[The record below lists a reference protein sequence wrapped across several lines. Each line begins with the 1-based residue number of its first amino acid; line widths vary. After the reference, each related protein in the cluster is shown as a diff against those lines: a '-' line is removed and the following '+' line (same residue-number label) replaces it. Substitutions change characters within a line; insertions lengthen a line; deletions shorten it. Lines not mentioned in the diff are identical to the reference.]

1 MAKEK
6 KVKEKIVLDPFTEWA
21 HKSGRIFMVLFIAYM
36 VVIPFI
42 VCAVYD
48 CMPSFKMC
56 LPGLI
61 AILAIMGPMSIAE
74 VGSYTPILGSST
86 YLTFASGNVMNLKVP
101 CIINAQQV
109 AKVEPNTVEGDAIS
123 LIATAVSSAVT
134 IIILAIGVVLL
145 SFIKPVLENPYV
157 VTASDYLLPALF
169 GCMALGLLS
178 SGNGKTKV
186 KNHLL
191 PGLIPA
197 VIAAVLTILG
207 IGSTGLAGILI
218 IVMIPVTILC
228 ARILWKKGIV
238 KVVPVEQKETAAS
251 AQEEA

>member
-6 KVKEKIVLDPFTEWA
+6 KVKEKVALDPFTEWA
-21 HKSGRIFMVLFIAYM
+21 HKSGRVFMVLFIAYM

-42 VCAVYD
+42 VCTVYD

-101 CIINAQQV
+101 CIINAQQI
-109 AKVEPNTVEGDAIS
+109 AKVEPNTVEGDAVA

-145 SFIKPVLENPYV
+145 SFIKPILENPYV

-191 PGLIPA
+191 PAVIPA
-197 VIAAVLTILG
+197 VLVTALTVLG

-251 AQEEA
+251 AQE

>member
-6 KVKEKIVLDPFTEWA
+6 KVKEKVALDPFTEWA
-21 HKSGRIFMVLFIAYM
+21 HKSGRVFMVLFIAYM
-36 VVIPFI
+36 LVIPFI
-42 VCAVYD
+42 VCIVYD

-61 AILAIMGPMSIAE
+61 AITAIMGPASIAE

-86 YLTFASGNVMNLKVP
+86 YLTFASGNVMNLKIP
-101 CIINAQQV
+101 CIINAQQI
-109 AKVEPNTVEGDAIS
+109 AKVEPNTVEGDAIA

-134 IIILAIGVVLL
+134 IIILAVGVVLL

-191 PGLIPA
+191 PAVVPA
-197 VIAAVLTILG
+197 LLVTALTVLG

-251 AQEEA
+251 AQE

>member
-6 KVKEKIVLDPFTEWA
+6 KVKEKVALDPFTEWA
-21 HKSGRIFMVLFIAYM
+21 HKSGRVFMVLFIAYM
-36 VVIPFI
+36 LVIPFI
-42 VCAVYD
+42 VCTVYD

-61 AILAIMGPMSIAE
+61 AITAIMGPASIAE

-86 YLTFASGNVMNLKVP
+86 YLTFASGNVMNLKIP
-101 CIINAQQV
+101 CIINAQQI
-109 AKVEPNTVEGDAIS
+109 AKVEPNTVEGDAVA

-191 PGLIPA
+191 PALVPA
-197 VIAAVLTILG
+197 LLVTALTVLG

-251 AQEEA
+251 TQE

>member
-6 KVKEKIVLDPFTEWA
+6 KVKEKVALDPFTEWA
-21 HKSGRIFMVLFIAYM
+21 HKSGRVFMVLFIAYM
-36 VVIPFI
+36 LVIPFI
-42 VCAVYD
+42 VCTVYD

-61 AILAIMGPMSIAE
+61 AITAIMGPASIAE

-101 CIINAQQV
+101 CIINAQQI
-109 AKVEPNTVEGDAIS
+109 AKVEPNTVEGDAVA

-145 SFIKPVLENPYV
+145 SFIKPILENPYV

-169 GCMALGLLS
+169 GCMVLGVLS

-197 VIAAVLTILG
+197 VLVTVLTVLG

-251 AQEEA
+251 AQE

>member
-6 KVKEKIVLDPFTEWA
+6 KVKEKVALDPFTEWA
-21 HKSGRIFMVLFIAYM
+21 HKSGRVFMVLFIAYM
-36 VVIPFI
+36 LVIPFI
-42 VCAVYD
+42 VCIVYD

-61 AILAIMGPMSIAE
+61 AITAIMGPASIAE

-86 YLTFASGNVMNLKVP
+86 YLTFASGNVMNLKIP
-101 CIINAQQV
+101 CIINAQQI
-109 AKVEPNTVEGDAIS
+109 AKVEPNTVEGDAVA

-145 SFIKPVLENPYV
+145 SFIKPILENPYV

-191 PGLIPA
+191 PALIPA
-197 VIAAVLTILG
+197 LLVTALTVLG

-251 AQEEA
+251 AQE

>member
-6 KVKEKIVLDPFTEWA
+6 KVKEKVALDPFTEWA
-21 HKSGRIFMVLFIAYM
+21 HKSGRVFMVLFIAYM
-36 VVIPFI
+36 LVIPFI
-42 VCAVYD
+42 VCTVYD

-61 AILAIMGPMSIAE
+61 AITAIMGPASIAE

-86 YLTFASGNVMNLKVP
+86 YLTFASGNVMNLKIP
-101 CIINAQQV
+101 CIINAQQI
-109 AKVEPNTVEGDAIS
+109 AKVEPNTVEGDAIA

-145 SFIKPVLENPYV
+145 SVIKPILENQYV
-157 VTASDYLLPALF
+157 ITASDYLLPALF
-169 GCMALGLLS
+169 GCMVLGVLS

-191 PGLIPA
+191 PGLVPA
-197 VIAAVLTILG
+197 VLVTVLTVLG

-218 IVMIPVTILC
+218 SVMIPVTILC

-251 AQEEA
+251 AQE

>member
-6 KVKEKIVLDPFTEWA
+6 KVKEKVALDPFTEWA
-21 HKSGRIFMVLFIAYM
+21 HKSGRVFMVLFIAYM
-36 VVIPFI
+36 LVIPFI
-42 VCAVYD
+42 VCTVYD

-61 AILAIMGPMSIAE
+61 AITAIMGPASIAE

-86 YLTFASGNVMNLKVP
+86 YLTFASGNVMNLKIP
-101 CIINAQQV
+101 CIINAQQI
-109 AKVEPNTVEGDAIS
+109 AKVEPNTVEGDAVA

-145 SFIKPVLENPYV
+145 SFIKPILENPYV

-191 PGLIPA
+191 PALIPA
-197 VIAAVLTILG
+197 LLVTALTVLG

-251 AQEEA
+251 AQE

>member
-6 KVKEKIVLDPFTEWA
+6 KVKEKVALDPFTEWA
-21 HKSGRIFMVLFIAYM
+21 HKSGRVFMVLFIAYM
-36 VVIPFI
+36 LVIPFI
-42 VCAVYD
+42 VCTVYD

-61 AILAIMGPMSIAE
+61 AITAIMGPASIAE

-86 YLTFASGNVMNLKVP
+86 YLTFASGNVMNLKIP
-101 CIINAQQV
+101 CIINAQQI
-109 AKVEPNTVEGDAIS
+109 AKVEPNTVEGDAVA

-191 PGLIPA
+191 PAVIPA
-197 VIAAVLTILG
+197 VLVTALTVLG

-251 AQEEA
+251 VQE

>member
-6 KVKEKIVLDPFTEWA
+6 KVKEKVALDPFTEWA

-36 VVIPFI
+36 LVIPFI
-42 VCAVYD
+42 VCTVYD

-61 AILAIMGPMSIAE
+61 AITAIMGPASIAE

-86 YLTFASGNVMNLKVP
+86 YLTFASGNVMNLKIP
-101 CIINAQQV
+101 CIINAQQI
-109 AKVEPNTVEGDAIS
+109 AKVEPHTVEGDALA

-191 PGLIPA
+191 PALIPA
-197 VIAAVLTILG
+197 LLVTALTVLG

-251 AQEEA
+251 AQE

>member
-6 KVKEKIVLDPFTEWA
+6 KVKEKVALDPFTEWA
-21 HKSGRIFMVLFIAYM
+21 HKSGRVFMVLFIAYM
-36 VVIPFI
+36 LVIPFI
-42 VCAVYD
+42 VCTVYD

-61 AILAIMGPMSIAE
+61 AITAIMGPASIAE

-86 YLTFASGNVMNLKVP
+86 YLTFASGNVMNLKIP
-101 CIINAQQV
+101 CIINAQQI
-109 AKVEPNTVEGDAIS
+109 AKVEPNTVEGDAVA

-145 SFIKPVLENPYV
+145 SFIQPVLENPYV

-191 PGLIPA
+191 PALVPA
-197 VIAAVLTILG
+197 LLVTALTVLG

-251 AQEEA
+251 AQD

>member
-6 KVKEKIVLDPFTEWA
+6 KVKEKVALDPFTEWA
-21 HKSGRIFMVLFIAYM
+21 HKSGRVFMVLFIAYM
-36 VVIPFI
+36 LVIPFI
-42 VCAVYD
+42 VCTVYD

-61 AILAIMGPMSIAE
+61 AITAIMGPASIAE

-86 YLTFASGNVMNLKVP
+86 YLTFASGNVMNLKIP
-101 CIINAQQV
+101 CIINAQQI
-109 AKVEPNTVEGDAIS
+109 AKVEPNTVEGDAIA

-191 PGLIPA
+191 PAVVPA
-197 VIAAVLTILG
+197 LLVTALTVLG

-251 AQEEA
+251 VQE

>member
-6 KVKEKIVLDPFTEWA
+6 KVKEKVALDPFTEWA
-21 HKSGRIFMVLFIAYM
+21 HKSGRVFMVLFIAYM
-36 VVIPFI
+36 LVIPFI
-42 VCAVYD
+42 VCTVYD

-61 AILAIMGPMSIAE
+61 AITAIMGPASIAE

-86 YLTFASGNVMNLKVP
+86 YLTFASGNVMNLKIP
-101 CIINAQQV
+101 CIINAQQI
-109 AKVEPNTVEGDAIS
+109 AKVEPNTVEGDAVA

-145 SFIKPVLENPYV
+145 SFIKPILENPYV

-191 PGLIPA
+191 PALVPA
-197 VIAAVLTILG
+197 LLVTALTVLG

-251 AQEEA
+251 AQE

>member
-6 KVKEKIVLDPFTEWA
+6 KVKEKVALDPFTEWA

-36 VVIPFI
+36 LVIPFI
-42 VCAVYD
+42 VCIVYD

-61 AILAIMGPMSIAE
+61 AITAIMGPASIAE

-86 YLTFASGNVMNLKVP
+86 YLTFASGNVMNLKIP
-101 CIINAQQV
+101 CIINAQQI
-109 AKVEPNTVEGDAIS
+109 AKVEPNTVEGDAIA

-145 SFIKPVLENPYV
+145 SFIKPILENPYV

-191 PGLIPA
+191 PALVPA
-197 VIAAVLTILG
+197 LLVTALTVLG

-251 AQEEA
+251 AQE

>member
-6 KVKEKIVLDPFTEWA
+6 KVKEKVALDPFTEWA

-36 VVIPFI
+36 LVIPFI
-42 VCAVYD
+42 VCTVYG

-61 AILAIMGPMSIAE
+61 AITAIMGPASIAE

-86 YLTFASGNVMNLKVP
+86 YLTFASGNVMNLKIP
-101 CIINAQQV
+101 CIINAQQI
-109 AKVEPNTVEGDAIS
+109 AKVEPNTVEGDAVA

-145 SFIKPVLENPYV
+145 SFIKPILENPYV

-169 GCMALGLLS
+169 GGLGVVFISKNAKLSIAPICLMLVLFIFVPALNAGTV
-178 SGNGKTKV
+178 GIMVPVG
-186 KNHLL
+186 
-191 PGLIPA
+191 
-197 VIAAVLTILG
+197 VLFTLG
-207 IGSTGLAGILI
+207 VS
-218 IVMIPVTILC
+218 
-228 ARILWKKGIV
+228 RILYKKNLL
-238 KVVPVEQKETAAS
+238 
-251 AQEEA
+251 

>member
-1 MAKEK
+1 MEKEK
-6 KVKEKIVLDPFTEWA
+6 KVKEKVALDPFTEWA
-21 HKSGRIFMVLFIAYM
+21 HKSGRVFMVLFIAYM
-36 VVIPFI
+36 LVIPFI
-42 VCAVYD
+42 VCTVYD

-61 AILAIMGPMSIAE
+61 AITAIMGPASIAE

-86 YLTFASGNVMNLKVP
+86 YLTFASGNVMNLKIP
-101 CIINAQQV
+101 CIINAQQI
-109 AKVEPNTVEGDAIS
+109 AKVEPNTVEGDAVA

-191 PGLIPA
+191 PALVPA
-197 VIAAVLTILG
+197 LLVTALTVLG

-251 AQEEA
+251 AQE

>member
-6 KVKEKIVLDPFTEWA
+6 KVKEKVALDPFTEWA
-21 HKSGRIFMVLFIAYM
+21 HKSGRVFMVLFIAYM
-36 VVIPFI
+36 LVIPFI
-42 VCAVYD
+42 VCTVYD

-61 AILAIMGPMSIAE
+61 AITAIMGPASIAE

-101 CIINAQQV
+101 CIINAQQI
-109 AKVEPNTVEGDAIS
+109 AKVEPNTVEGDAVA

-191 PGLIPA
+191 PAVIPA
-197 VIAAVLTILG
+197 LLVTALTVLG

-251 AQEEA
+251 VQE

>member
-6 KVKEKIVLDPFTEWA
+6 KVKEKVVLDPFTEWA
-21 HKSGRIFMVLFIAYM
+21 HKSGRTFMVLFIAYM

-42 VCAVYD
+42 ICAVYD
-48 CMPSFKMC
+48 CMPNFKMC

-61 AILAIMGPMSIAE
+61 AILAIMGPASIAE

-86 YLTFASGNVMNLKVP
+86 YLTFVTGNVMNLKVP

-145 SFIKPVLENPYV
+145 SVIKPILENQYV
-157 VTASDYLLPALF
+157 ITASDYLLPALF
-169 GCMALGLLS
+169 GCMVLGVLS

-191 PGLIPA
+191 PGLVPA
-197 VIAAVLTILG
+197 VLVTVLTVLG

-251 AQEEA
+251 VQE

>member
-6 KVKEKIVLDPFTEWA
+6 KVKEKVALDPFTEWA
-21 HKSGRIFMVLFIAYM
+21 HKSGRVFMVLFIAYM
-36 VVIPFI
+36 LVIPFI
-42 VCAVYD
+42 VCTVYD

-61 AILAIMGPMSIAE
+61 AITAIMGPASIAE

-101 CIINAQQV
+101 CIINAQQI
-109 AKVEPNTVEGDAIS
+109 AKVEPNTVEGDAVA

-145 SFIKPVLENPYV
+145 SFIKPILENPYV

-191 PGLIPA
+191 PAVVPA
-197 VIAAVLTILG
+197 LLVTALTVLG

-251 AQEEA
+251 AQE

>member
-6 KVKEKIVLDPFTEWA
+6 KVKEKVALDPFTEWA
-21 HKSGRIFMVLFIAYM
+21 HKSGRVFMVLFIAYM
-36 VVIPFI
+36 LVIPFI
-42 VCAVYD
+42 VCTVYD

-61 AILAIMGPMSIAE
+61 AITAIMGPASIAE

-86 YLTFASGNVMNLKVP
+86 YLTFASGNVMNLKIP
-101 CIINAQQV
+101 CIINAQQI
-109 AKVEPNTVEGDAIS
+109 AKVEPNTVEGDAVA

-191 PGLIPA
+191 PALIPA
-197 VIAAVLTILG
+197 LLVTALTVLG

-251 AQEEA
+251 AQE

>member
-6 KVKEKIVLDPFTEWA
+6 KVKEKVALDPFTEWA

-36 VVIPFI
+36 LVIPFI
-42 VCAVYD
+42 VCTVYD

-61 AILAIMGPMSIAE
+61 AITAIMGPASIAE

-86 YLTFASGNVMNLKVP
+86 YLTFASGNVMNLKIP
-101 CIINAQQV
+101 CIINAQQI
-109 AKVEPNTVEGDAIS
+109 AKVEPNTVEGDAVA

-145 SFIKPVLENPYV
+145 SFIKPILENPYV

-191 PGLIPA
+191 PALVPA
-197 VIAAVLTILG
+197 LLVSALTVLG

-251 AQEEA
+251 AQE

>member
-6 KVKEKIVLDPFTEWA
+6 KVKEKVALDPFTEWA
-21 HKSGRIFMVLFIAYM
+21 HKSGRVFMVLFIAYM
-36 VVIPFI
+36 LVIPFI
-42 VCAVYD
+42 VCTVYD

-61 AILAIMGPMSIAE
+61 AITAIMGPASIAE

-86 YLTFASGNVMNLKVP
+86 YLTFASGNVMNLKIP
-101 CIINAQQV
+101 CIINAQQI
-109 AKVEPNTVEGDAIS
+109 AKVEPNTVEGDAIA

-145 SFIKPVLENPYV
+145 SFIKPILENPYV

-191 PGLIPA
+191 PALVPA
-197 VIAAVLTILG
+197 LLVTALTVLG

-238 KVVPVEQKETAAS
+238 KVVPVEQTETAAS
-251 AQEEA
+251 AQE

>member
-6 KVKEKIVLDPFTEWA
+6 KVKEKVALDPFTEWA
-21 HKSGRIFMVLFIAYM
+21 HKSGRVFMVLFIAYM
-36 VVIPFI
+36 LVIPFI
-42 VCAVYD
+42 VCIVYD

-61 AILAIMGPMSIAE
+61 AITAIMGPASIAE

-86 YLTFASGNVMNLKVP
+86 YLTFASGNVMNLKIP
-101 CIINAQQV
+101 CIINAQQI
-109 AKVEPNTVEGDAIS
+109 AKVEPNTVEGDAIA

-134 IIILAIGVVLL
+134 IIILAVGVVLL

-191 PGLIPA
+191 PALVPA
-197 VIAAVLTILG
+197 LLVTALTVLG

-251 AQEEA
+251 AQE

>member
-36 VVIPFI
+36 VVIPLI
-42 VCAVYD
+42 VCTVYD

-101 CIINAQQV
+101 CIINAQQI

-134 IIILAIGVVLL
+134 IIVLAIGVVLL

-191 PGLIPA
+191 PAVIPA
-197 VIAAVLTILG
+197 VLVTALTVLG

-251 AQEEA
+251 VQE

>member
-6 KVKEKIVLDPFTEWA
+6 KVKEKVALDPFTEWA
-21 HKSGRIFMVLFIAYM
+21 HKSGRVFMVLFIAYM
-36 VVIPFI
+36 LVIPFI
-42 VCAVYD
+42 VCTVYD

-61 AILAIMGPMSIAE
+61 AITAIMGPASIAE

-86 YLTFASGNVMNLKVP
+86 YLTFASGNVMNLKIP
-101 CIINAQQV
+101 CIINAQQI
-109 AKVEPNTVEGDAIS
+109 AKVEPNTVEGDAIA

-191 PGLIPA
+191 PAVIPA
-197 VIAAVLTILG
+197 LLVTVLTVLG

-251 AQEEA
+251 AQD

>member
-1 MAKEK
+1 MAK
-6 KVKEKIVLDPFTEWA
+6 KEKTKIQLDPFTEWA
-21 HKSGRIFMVLFIAYM
+21 HNSGRLFMILFTAYM
-36 VVIPFI
+36 VVIPII
-42 VCAVYD
+42 VCAVYG

-61 AILAIMGPMSIAE
+61 AILAIMGPSTVAE
-74 VGSYTPILGSST
+74 VASYTPILGAST
-86 YLTFASGNVMNLKVP
+86 YLTFVTGNLMNLKIP
-101 CIINAQQV
+101 CILNAQRI
-109 AKVEPNTVEGDAIS
+109 ANVEANTVEGDAIS

-134 IIILAIGVVLL
+134 IIILMLGILL
-145 SFIKPVLENPYV
+145 LNFIRPVLSSPAV
-157 VTASDYLLPALF
+157 VTASNYLLPALF
-169 GCMALGLLS
+169 GVMALGMLGN
-178 SGNGKTKV
+178 GNGKTKV

-207 IGSTGLAGILI
+207 IGSTGLAGFLI
-218 IVMIPVTILC
+218 VVMIPITILC

-251 AQEEA
+251 AQE

>member
-6 KVKEKIVLDPFTEWA
+6 KVKEKVALDPFTEWA
-21 HKSGRIFMVLFIAYM
+21 HKSGRVFMVLFIAYM
-36 VVIPFI
+36 LVIPFI
-42 VCAVYD
+42 VCIVYD

-61 AILAIMGPMSIAE
+61 AITAIMGPASIAE

-86 YLTFASGNVMNLKVP
+86 YLTFASGNVMNLKIP
-101 CIINAQQV
+101 CIINAQQI
-109 AKVEPNTVEGDAIS
+109 AKVEPNTVEGDAIA

-191 PGLIPA
+191 PALVPA
-197 VIAAVLTILG
+197 LLVTALTVLG
-207 IGSTGLAGILI
+207 IGSTCLAGILI

-251 AQEEA
+251 AQD

>member
-6 KVKEKIVLDPFTEWA
+6 KVKEKVALDPFTEWA
-21 HKSGRIFMVLFIAYM
+21 HKSGRVFMVLFIAYM
-36 VVIPFI
+36 LVIPFI
-42 VCAVYD
+42 VCTVYD

-61 AILAIMGPMSIAE
+61 AITAIMGPASIAE

-86 YLTFASGNVMNLKVP
+86 YLTFASGNVMNLKIP
-101 CIINAQQV
+101 CIINAQQI
-109 AKVEPNTVEGDAIS
+109 AKVEPNTVEGDAIA

-134 IIILAIGVVLL
+134 IIVLAIGVVLL

-191 PGLIPA
+191 PALIPA
-197 VIAAVLTILG
+197 LLVTALTVLG

-251 AQEEA
+251 AQE

>member
-6 KVKEKIVLDPFTEWA
+6 KVKEKVALDPFTEWA
-21 HKSGRIFMVLFIAYM
+21 HKSGRVFMVLFIAYM
-36 VVIPFI
+36 LVIPFI
-42 VCAVYD
+42 VCTVYD

-61 AILAIMGPMSIAE
+61 AITAIMGPASIAE

-101 CIINAQQV
+101 CIINAQQI
-109 AKVEPNTVEGDAIS
+109 AKVEPNTVEGDAVA

-145 SFIKPVLENPYV
+145 SFIKPILENPYV

-191 PGLIPA
+191 PALVPA
-197 VIAAVLTILG
+197 LLVTALTVLG

-251 AQEEA
+251 AQE

>member
-6 KVKEKIVLDPFTEWA
+6 KVKEKVALDPFTEWA

-36 VVIPFI
+36 LVIPFI

-61 AILAIMGPMSIAE
+61 AITAIMGPASIAE

-86 YLTFASGNVMNLKVP
+86 YLTFASGNVMNLKIP
-101 CIINAQQV
+101 CIINAQQI
-109 AKVEPNTVEGDAIS
+109 AKVEPNTVEGDAIA

-191 PGLIPA
+191 PALVPA
-197 VIAAVLTILG
+197 LLVTALTVLG

-251 AQEEA
+251 AQD

>member
-6 KVKEKIVLDPFTEWA
+6 TVKEKVALDPFTEWA
-21 HKSGRIFMVLFIAYM
+21 HKSGRVFMVLFIAYM
-36 VVIPFI
+36 LVIPFI
-42 VCAVYD
+42 VCTVYD

-61 AILAIMGPMSIAE
+61 AITAIMGPASIAE

-86 YLTFASGNVMNLKVP
+86 YLTFASGNVMNLKIP
-101 CIINAQQV
+101 CIINAQQI
-109 AKVEPNTVEGDAIS
+109 AKVEPNTVEGDAVA

-191 PGLIPA
+191 PALVPA
-197 VIAAVLTILG
+197 LLVTALTVLG

-251 AQEEA
+251 AQE

>member
-6 KVKEKIVLDPFTEWA
+6 KVKEKVALDPFTEWA

-36 VVIPFI
+36 LVIPFI
-42 VCAVYD
+42 VCTVYD

-61 AILAIMGPMSIAE
+61 AITAIMGPASIAE

-86 YLTFASGNVMNLKVP
+86 YLTFASGNVMNLKIP
-101 CIINAQQV
+101 CIINAQQI
-109 AKVEPNTVEGDAIS
+109 AKVEPNTVEGDAVA

-145 SFIKPVLENPYV
+145 SFIKPILENPYV

-191 PGLIPA
+191 PALIPA
-197 VIAAVLTILG
+197 LLVTALTVLG

-251 AQEEA
+251 AQE